1 VLGFWSSVMVERSEY
16 AQPIRRVYPLW
27 MQDQGGRD
35 MTQAVS
41 DTPRTD
47 AVLSSDHYAKDLL
60 ELARTLER
68 ELAALR
74 EGVPRDAARYMWL
87 RSQDAWP
94 SSNDP
99 ARATRF
105 DDKGDLIFLSG
116 DKLDAAIDAALAQE
130 GTPTGRALTPTEDA
144 IMDRALRKSAKPV
157 TPTGSE
163 P

>member
-1 VLGFWSSVMVERSEY
+1 MVERSEY

-74 EGVPRDAARYMWL
+74 EGVPRDAMTDVVRRLYKWL
-87 RSQDAWP
+87 EAPSDKGGCNLDHVPQSFMDAWQDA
-94 SSNDP
+94 DLRLEEIDR
-99 ARATRF
+99 RA
-105 DDKGDLIFLSG
+105 
-116 DKLDAAIDAALAQE
+116 AQE
-130 GTPTGRALTPTEDA
+130 GTP
-144 IMDRALRKSAKPV
+144 
-157 TPTGSE
+157 
-163 P
+163 

>member
-1 VLGFWSSVMVERSEY
+1 
-16 AQPIRRVYPLW
+16 
-27 MQDQGGRD
+27 

-74 EGVPRDAARYMWL
+74 DRLARLPSDTPLVYLTALEHENDSLRALREGVPRDAMTDVVRRLYKWL
-87 RSQDAWP
+87 EAPSDKGGCNLDHVPQSFMDAWQDA
-94 SSNDP
+94 DLRLEEIDR
-99 ARATRF
+99 RA
-105 DDKGDLIFLSG
+105 
-116 DKLDAAIDAALAQE
+116 AQE
-130 GTPTGRALTPTEDA
+130 GTPTG
-144 IMDRALRKSAKPV
+144 
-157 TPTGSE
+157 SE

>member
-1 VLGFWSSVMVERSEY
+1 
-16 AQPIRRVYPLW
+16 

-74 EGVPRDAARYMWL
+74 DRLARLPSDTPLVYLTALEHENDSLRALREGVPRELEADARRYRWL
-87 RSQDAWP
+87 R
-94 SSNDP
+94 
-99 ARATRF
+99 ARLTVTEIYGGRKFSHLSPLSTRAV
-105 DDKGDLIFLSG
+105 DGEYREAYEIEIDRMIDKC
-116 DKLDAAIDAALAQE
+116 AAAQE
-130 GTPTGRALTPTEDA
+130 GTP
-144 IMDRALRKSAKPV
+144 
-157 TPTGSE
+157 
-163 P
+163 